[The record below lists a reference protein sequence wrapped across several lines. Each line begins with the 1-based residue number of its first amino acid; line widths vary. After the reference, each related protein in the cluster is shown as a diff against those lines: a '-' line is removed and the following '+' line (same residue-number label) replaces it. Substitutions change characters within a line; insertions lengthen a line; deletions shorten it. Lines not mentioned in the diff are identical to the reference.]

1 MFRFSNLLFF
11 LLLTQLA
18 TAQRCNYQ
26 ISGTITDELTQEPLP
41 FATVFIE
48 ETQQGVAA
56 DENGHY
62 RIGNICVE
70 SVHVRVN
77 HVSCEPLRQF
87 IKLTDSTQL
96 DIKLHHHAELL
107 NELQVHGS
115 TSEKSPQVNSSIN
128 SVEIDKNGNQ
138 NLADILEQLTGV
150 TTLKNGSGISK
161 PVINGLFGNRISIL
175 NNGIAQSG
183 QQWGIDHAPEIDPFS
198 ADHLTVVKGVSALA
212 YNGSTLGGV
221 VLVESKP
228 IPNEPHTH
236 GTVNY
241 LYNTNGRGN
250 TLNAKIEKSGKW
262 INWRAN
268 GTIKIQGDTHAPNY
282 FLTNTARR
290 EANAAIRFE
299 KRLNQKWNT
308 SFIYSTFNTD
318 VGILQGSQIGNL
330 TDLRLALS
338 RKIPFFTA
346 DKFRYAIEEPRQ
358 AVNHHLAKLEFN
370 ALLSP
375 HKTLKLTYGGQLN
388 NRREFD
394 ARRGDRSSKPVL
406 SLNQWSHFVEAKYTQ
421 DFPNGG
427 TVITGIQ
434 ETLTDNTNVPE
445 TGINPL
451 IPDYLAFNTALFTLY
466 NLKNDRWLH
475 ELGIRLENKQLN
487 VVRITRTIPREIE
500 RINQN
505 FVYYGFS
512 GGTQL
517 TLPHHVTINANLGIA
532 MRPPEV
538 NELYSFGLHQGVSS
552 IEEGNENLK
561 SEQSIKGLVS
571 VKYHAKKL
579 IFLELTPYIQHINN
593 FIYLQP
599 QRDFLLTIRGAF
611 PYFKFEQTQ
620 ALLYGTDVLVSIEPG
635 ERLKIINKFSFVRGI
650 DQTNDI
656 PLVFIPPAS
665 VSSALKITLPDAGRF
680 EDNTFK
686 LEVEHTAQQRNL
698 LPEQDFVIP
707 PAGYTLLNA
716 SVDTQFKI
724 NKYYISLGLAASN
737 LLNTSYRN
745 YLNRLRYFADDVGR
759 NITLQTKITF

>member
-1 MFRFSNLLFF
+1 MFRFSSLLFF
-11 LLLTQLA
+11 LLLSQL
-18 TAQRCNYQ
+18 TSAQQCNYQ
-26 ISGTITDELTQEPLP
+26 ISGTITDELTQAPLP
-41 FATVFIE
+41 YATVFIE
-48 ETQQGVAA
+48 ETQQGIAA
-56 DENGHY
+56 DENGYY
-62 RIGNICVE
+62 RIGNICLE
-70 SVHVRVN
+70 SVHVRIN

-87 IKLTDSTQL
+87 IKLTTATQL
-96 DIKLHHHAELL
+96 DFKLHHHAELL

-115 TSEKSPQVNSSIN
+115 TSEKSTQVNSSVN
-128 SVEIDKNGNQ
+128 SVDINKNGNQ
-138 NLADILEQLTGV
+138 NLADILDQLTGV

-228 IPNEPHTH
+228 IPNEPHAH
-236 GTVNY
+236 GAVNY

-250 TLNAKIEKSGKW
+250 TLNTKIEKSGKW
-262 INWRAN
+262 VNWRVN

-290 EANAAIRFE
+290 EANAAIRIE
-299 KRLNQKWNT
+299 KRLNEKWNT
-308 SFIYSTFNTD
+308 TLIYSIFNTD

-338 RKIPFFTA
+338 REIPFFTA
-346 DKFRYAIEEPRQ
+346 DKFSCAIEEPRQ

-375 HKTLKLTYGGQLN
+375 NKTLKLTYGGQLN

-406 SLNQWSHFVEAKYTQ
+406 SLSQWSNFVEAKYAQ
-421 DFPNGG
+421 DFPEGS
-427 TVITGIQ
+427 TLIAGIQ
-434 ETLTDNTNVPE
+434 ETITDNTNVPE

-451 IPDYLAFNTALFTLY
+451 IPDYLAFNTALFALY
-466 NLKNDRWLH
+466 NKKNDRWLH
-475 ELGIRLENKQLN
+475 ELGVRLENKQLN

-505 FVYYGFS
+505 FTYYGIS
-512 GGTQL
+512 AGSQL
-517 TLPHHVTINANLGIA
+517 SLSNRVTLNGNVGIA

-561 SEQSIKGLVS
+561 SEQSVKALVS
-571 VKYHAKKL
+571 ARYHARKF
-579 IFLELTPYIQHINN
+579 IFLEVTPYIQNINN

-620 ALLYGTDVLVSIEPG
+620 ALLYGTDALVSIEPS

-650 DQTNDI
+650 DQTNGI
-656 PLVFIPPAS
+656 PLVFIPPAN
-665 VSSALKITLPDAGRF
+665 VSSALKLILPDAVRLT
-680 EDNTFK
+680 DNTFN
-686 LEVEHTAQQRNL
+686 LEIEHTATQRNL
-698 LPEQDFVIP
+698 LPEQDFVLP
-707 PAGYTLLNA
+707 PARYTLVNA
-716 SVDTQFKI
+716 SVDTQLKI

-759 NITLQTKITF
+759 NITLHTKITF